1 MPTYDL
7 DEENTLFE
15 PLKIKLDG
23 KELTIKDVGRKEFEK
38 IAAIKDPYEQLA
50 AWANVKAEEVE
61 QITMK
66 KVSGALTIIAKEFV
80 GPVAG
85 NFIPKKA

>member
-1 MPTYDL
+1 MPIYDL
-7 DEENTLFE
+7 DEESTLFE

-23 KELTIKDVGRKEFEK
+23 KELVIKDVARKEFDK
-38 IAAIKDPYEQLA
+38 KAAIKDPYEQLA
-50 AWANVKAEEVE
+50 SWANVDVEVVE
-61 QITMK
+61 KITMK

-85 NFIPKKA
+85 NFTPKKA